1 MLRFPFENILERAET
16 PMRLSFLFIF
26 ICCWCLL
33 FILFLFLFGKCFR
46 FLALS
51 FFFLNFCFNFF
62 FSFLQSSYYLMN
74 HEFVK
79 VKETSVTTM
88 RHWDV
93 DEKLKSLKIPDVFGF
108 FNSIFSQGCPKQIVV
123 FRADKACWMLTLDTD
138 VIPSL
143 LISLIPL
150 EIFVAPVI

>member
-1 MLRFPFENILERAET
+1 MST
-16 PMRLSFLFIF
+16 H
-26 ICCWCLL
+26 LL
-33 FILFLFLFGKCFR
+33 VEVR
-46 FLALS
+46 
-51 FFFLNFCFNFF
+51 
-62 FSFLQSSYYLMN
+62 
-74 HEFVK
+74 
-79 VKETSVTTM
+79 ETSL
-88 RHWDV
+88 V
-93 DEKLKSLKIPDVFGF
+93 DEKVKSLMIPDVFGF